1 MSRGGLVFGGD
12 ALRENPCIRVGF
24 IAIGVRMEAPFRSPV
39 LPDWLL
45 ARRRRHNGRY
55 LCKPQGHSMRFLK
68 QIRRGNAKNR
78 ARRRDTP
85 GRVLPTK
92 SASTSLCAFVDGAP
106 SMLNVL

>member
-1 MSRGGLVFGGD
+1 MFGGD

-45 ARRRRHNGRY
+45 ARRRRHNGRN
-55 LCKPQGHSMRFLK
+55 LCKPQGHPMRFLK
-68 QIRRGNAKNR
+68 QIDAETRRTGLAGLT
-78 ARRRDTP
+78 RRR
-85 GRVLPTK
+85 RVLPTK
-92 SASTSLCAFVDGAP
+92 SAATSLCAFIDGAP